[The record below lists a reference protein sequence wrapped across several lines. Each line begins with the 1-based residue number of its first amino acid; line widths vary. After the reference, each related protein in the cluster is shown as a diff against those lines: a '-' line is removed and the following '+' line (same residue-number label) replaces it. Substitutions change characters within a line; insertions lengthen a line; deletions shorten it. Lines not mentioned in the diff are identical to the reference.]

1 MITEP
6 SIINIKNTNDQTFL
20 RCCIFIGDFSIIL
33 FSFHHFFILLY
44 LNHIFAKLSN
54 HSFISLFRIC
64 VYNHT
69 KISNLQVYERG
80 LPCRKELIEFSR
92 YSECA

>member
-6 SIINIKNTNDQTFL
+6 NIINIKNTNDQTFL
-20 RCCIFIGDFSIIL
+20 RCCIFIGDFLIPL
-33 FSFHHFFILLY
+33 FSILLY
-44 LNHIFAKLSN
+44 LIHIFAKLSN